1 MSNLKRLV
9 EINEKLSAAA
19 KDKTPEEL
27 VFTHKGVLYPSMLC
41 SPETFQALDAF
52 QLRADDLLL
61 VSYPKCGTNWTVQ
74 ILHDMI
80 YTVHGKEP
88 PPLMAM
94 LEFGSPD
101 KFESLN
107 QIPPRRVLTTHLHR
121 DKIPRSMEVN
131 KVKTLVVFRNP
142 KDTAVSLFHFYNSL
156 ALLPNYSSWDEF
168 FEYFMTGKVIYS
180 SWFEYAIAWNEHID
194 DENVMVLMFE
204 EMKVDLEA
212 AVKKISVFFGVHLTE
227 EQILLI
233 TERGGFKAM
242 KERSSETHGS
252 VGSTIFRKGDVG
264 DWKNYFSEA
273 QSREMDAKFEE
284 CLGGTKLGEMM
295 NYKTHCKS

>member
-1 MSNLKRLV
+1 MANLKSLV
-9 EINEKLSAAA
+9 ETNEKLLASS
-19 KDKTPEEL
+19 KDKAHEEL
-27 VFTHKGVLYPSMLC
+27 LFTYKGVVYPSMLC

-61 VSYPKCGTNWTVQ
+61 VSYLKCGNNWTVQ

-80 YTVHGKEP
+80 YSVHGKEP

-101 KFESLN
+101 KFESLD

-121 DKIPRSMEVN
+121 DNIPRSMEVN

-142 KDTAVSLFHFYNSL
+142 KDAAVSLFHFYNSL
-156 ALLPNYSSWDEF
+156 PLLPNYSSWNEF
-168 FEYFMTGKVIYS
+168 FEHFMTGKVGHS
-180 SWFEYAIAWNEHID
+180 SYFEHAIAWNEHID

-204 EMKVDLEA
+204 EMKADLER
-212 AVKKISVFFGVHLTE
+212 AVKKIADFFGVHLTE

-233 TERGGFKAM
+233 TKRGIFKAM

-252 VGSTIFRKGDVG
+252 VGNSYFRKGDVG
-264 DWKNYFSEA
+264 DWKSYFSEA

-284 CLGGTKLGEMM
+284 CLGGTKLGERM
-295 NYKTHCKS
+295 NY